1 MDSSREDSWS
11 QWFHTNNPFRASE
24 TTPKKRKIYESN
36 PTLFESSPAHV
47 HSRRSRI
54 AISKLS
60 IVENKS
66 LEKHAQDFLR
76 ELMKGNALKQEMTVD
91 MGESQARDHEKA
103 SQKEDSKTSMWEQFV
118 SGPTNPCRCFLAI
131 FFLLLVIHSQQNS
144 HKSSMSK
151 LLSSKYKASS
161 GESVTPAPSTKAD
174 ATSECTS
181 ISKYWSKEKEAP
193 PTATSDSSNSLTYYQ
208 QQSNYLE
215 GGVTITGKAPSKT
228 ERKSHQ
234 KELAKERKNLMKEVK
249 VDSAESSPNSEMK
262 LKEEGDA
269 KKSVSRRKTEE
280 NAEKSSSAKKT
291 HRKQNEEK
299 KSSTKRSDK
308 NAQEESKKTRS
319 KRGTKREQR
328 ADATK
333 NGSEGRKRRQ
343 KEPIR
348 YRWSWDIHL
357 QQYFSQARILR
368 VGDLGALTHSFQVAY
383 GKPLES
389 EANLM
394 EVHKACL
401 ATCVFC
407 FLLNDS
413 TNTFQPSQTVHTDIV
428 NHNYPIAFYFTL
440 YLPDGESSFVL
451 PLAGDVDLEDSMD
464 SEETMM
470 PVIDFFRTFLSLP
483 RLLKITFGFQRFL
496 RLLDFYV
503 QRHGCKRILDA
514 DLCSRSCMDALLL
527 AWILDSDY
535 QGILE
540 DRNLAD
546 SSTKRDTPE
555 MDSTRLQEP
564 YRTYE
569 SVWSAV
575 EKESLDPN
583 ALWSN
588 ETPEVYLQTLVRG
601 VKQMHVSVALFLN
614 CRKTWSE

>member
-1 MDSSREDSWS
+1 MYSSREYSWS

-24 TTPKKRKIYESN
+24 TTPKKKKIYESN
-36 PTLFESSPAHV
+36 PTLFESSPVHV
-47 HSRRSRI
+47 HSHRSRI
-54 AISKLS
+54 SISELS
-60 IVENKS
+60 TVENKS
-66 LEKHAQDFLR
+66 LEKHAQEFVR
-76 ELMKGNALKQEMTVD
+76 ELMRGNALKQEMTVD
-91 MGESQARDHEKA
+91 MGASQAGDHEKA
-103 SQKEDSKTSMWEQFV
+103 VQKEDAKTSMWEQFV
-118 SGPTNPCRCFLAI
+118 SGPTNPCRCFLPI
-131 FFLLLVIHSQQNS
+131 FAYLLVIHSQQNS

-151 LLSSKYKASS
+151 LLSSKYKTSS
-161 GESVTPAPSTKAD
+161 SESLTPVPSTKAD
-174 ATSECTS
+174 AASDCTS
-181 ISKYWSKEKEAP
+181 ISKYWSKEKEAAS
-193 PTATSDSSNSLTYYQ
+193 TAPSDSSNSLTYYQ

-280 NAEKSSSAKKT
+280 NAEKSSSAKKA

-299 KSSTKRSDK
+299 KSSTSRSDK
-308 NAQEESKKTRS
+308 IAQEESKKTRS

-328 ADATK
+328 SDATK
-333 NGSEGRKRRQ
+333 NGSEVKKRRQ

-348 YRWSWDIHL
+348 YLWSWDIHL

-368 VGDLGALTHSFQVAY
+368 VCDLGALTRSFQVAY

-394 EVHKACL
+394 ELQNACL

-451 PLAGDVDLEDSMD
+451 PLAGDMD
-464 SEETMM
+464 SEETSV
-470 PVIDFFRTFLSLP
+470 PVVDFFRTFLSLP

-540 DRNLAD
+540 DRNHTD

-564 YRTYE
+564 YRTFE
-569 SVWSAV
+569 SVWNAV
-575 EKESLDPN
+575 EKESLNPN

-601 VKQMHVSVALFLN
+601 VKQMHVSVA
-614 CRKTWSE
+614 

>member
-1 MDSSREDSWS
+1 
-11 QWFHTNNPFRASE
+11 
-24 TTPKKRKIYESN
+24 
-36 PTLFESSPAHV
+36 
-47 HSRRSRI
+47 
-54 AISKLS
+54 
-60 IVENKS
+60 
-66 LEKHAQDFLR
+66 
-76 ELMKGNALKQEMTVD
+76 MKGNALKQEMTVD
-91 MGESQARDHEKA
+91 MGASRANDHEKA
-103 SQKEDSKTSMWEQFV
+103 AQMEDSKTSRWEQFV
-118 SGPTNPCRCFLAI
+118 SGPTNPCRCFLPI
-131 FFLLLVIHSQQNS
+131 FAYLLVIHSQQNS

-161 GESVTPAPSTKAD
+161 SCCCCSESLTPAPSTKAD

-181 ISKYWSKEKEAP
+181 ISKYWSKEKEAASS
-193 PTATSDSSNSLTYYQ
+193 ATLDSSNSLTYYQ

-249 VDSAESSPNSEMK
+249 VDSAEASPNSEMK

-269 KKSVSRRKTEE
+269 KKSVSRRKTEGKEE
-280 NAEKSSSAKKT
+280 NAEKSPSGKRAR
-291 HRKQNEEK
+291 HKQSKEK
-299 KSSTKRSDK
+299 KSSASGSDK
-308 NAQEESKKTRS
+308 NAQEEGKKSRS
-319 KRGTKREQR
+319 KRGTKREQH
-328 ADATK
+328 AEATK
-333 NGSEGRKRRQ
+333 NGSEGKKRRQ

-348 YRWSWDIHL
+348 YLWSWDTHL
-357 QQYFSQARILR
+357 QQYFSQARVLR
-368 VGDLGALTHSFQVAY
+368 VCDLGALTRSFQVAY
-383 GKPLES
+383 GEPLES

-394 EVHKACL
+394 ELQKACP

-451 PLAGDVDLEDSMD
+451 PLAGDLDLEDSIESEE
-464 SEETMM
+464 SEETIV
-470 PVIDFFRTFLSLP
+470 PVVDFFRTFLSLP

-503 QRHGCKRILDA
+503 QRHGCKRILNA

-540 DRNLAD
+540 DRNHAD
-546 SSTKRDTPE
+546 SSTQRDTPE
-555 MDSTRLQEP
+555 MDSARLQEP

-569 SVWSAV
+569 SVWNAV
-575 EKESLDPN
+575 EKESINPN

-588 ETPEVYLQTLVRG
+588 ETPEAYLQTLARG
-601 VKQMHVSVALFLN
+601 VKQMHVSVA
-614 CRKTWSE
+614 

>member
-1 MDSSREDSWS
+1 MRKQS
-11 QWFHTNNPFRASE
+11 
-24 TTPKKRKIYESN
+24 KRKIQRRVCGNS
-36 PTLFESSPAHV
+36 LFRVLQIHV
-47 HSRRSRI
+47 D
-54 AISKLS
+54 AFLPIS
-60 IVENKS
+60 
-66 LEKHAQDFLR
+66 DY
-76 ELMKGNALKQEMTVD
+76 
-91 MGESQARDHEKA
+91 
-103 SQKEDSKTSMWEQFV
+103 
-118 SGPTNPCRCFLAI
+118 
-131 FFLLLVIHSQQNS
+131 LLVIHSQQNS

-161 GESVTPAPSTKAD
+161 TSESLPPAPSTKAD
-174 ATSECTS
+174 AASECTS
-181 ISKYWSKEKEAP
+181 ISKYWSKEKEAAS
-193 PTATSDSSNSLTYYQ
+193 TATSDSSNSLTYYQ

-269 KKSVSRRKTEE
+269 KKAASRRKTEE
-280 NAEKSSSAKKT
+280 NEEKSSSAKKT

-299 KSSTKRSDK
+299 KSSTSRSDK
-308 NAQEESKKTRS
+308 DAQEESKKTRS

-333 NGSEGRKRRQ
+333 NGSEGKKRRQ

-357 QQYFSQARILR
+357 QQYFSQARVLR
-368 VGDLGALTHSFQVAY
+368 VCDLGALTHSFQVAY

-394 EVHKACL
+394 ELQKACL

-451 PLAGDVDLEDSMD
+451 PLAGDMDMDMDMEDSID
-464 SEETMM
+464 SEETLM
-470 PVIDFFRTFLSLP
+470 PVVDFFRTFLSLP

-503 QRHGCKRILDA
+503 QRHGCKRILNA

-540 DRNLAD
+540 DRNHAD
-546 SSTKRDTPE
+546 FSTKRDTPE

-569 SVWSAV
+569 SVWNAV
-575 EKESLDPN
+575 EKESLNPN

-601 VKQMHVSVALFLN
+601 VKQMHVSVA
-614 CRKTWSE
+614 